1 MKNDEETNYFSKI
14 GKKLNIK
21 YGNVYIEYKDKKK
34 LLHNYYRQQLDNFLL
49 DEEERSKN
57 RNIFD
62 NLLLKKR
69 NKLMLEDED
78 SSSDSYNPDKKKKS
92 INIYKY
98 HQLHLEKI
106 KRLKTSH
113 FFDEKPRE
121 LVYEPNFDSIKKKV
135 ITGPKWNTMTG
146 RKKEKKLIL
155 NNTFNICS
163 KKLKSLK
170 RKQQEELKK
179 LKIVP
184 LKKNYS
190 AINITQNLQ
199 KIAKKLN
206 FNHNHLI
213 PKEKNKFCEK
223 FEKSQEIKK
232 TTPKTE
238 KISMNLFPELDTS
251 KTYLLNETDI
261 KNRYLKNVFF
271 INTSINKINKN
282 KSLVTDTKIFRKKN
296 QIGLNYEQ
304 LKIINAFKDSRKD
317 IKEKIKKLKVK
328 KILNK
333 KYKLLLIDEKKENK
347 KKIEINNND
356 KYGIRLIKK
365 SFNYFINKSRLK
377 KNNLNE
383 DDSKNNNKSFII
395 NHPLIKYRE
404 YYKYNAD
411 DINEYSFSKFDNIT
425 LKALN
430 CN

>member
-1 MKNDEETNYFSKI
+1 M
-14 GKKLNIK
+14 NIK

-78 SSSDSYNPDKKKKS
+78 SSSDSYNPDKKKKP

-163 KKLKSLK
+163 KKLKSLR
-170 RKQQEELKK
+170 RKQAEELKK

-190 AINITQNLQ
+190 AINITQNL
-199 KIAKKLN
+199 
-206 FNHNHLI
+206 
-213 PKEKNKFCEK
+213 
-223 FEKSQEIKK
+223 
-232 TTPKTE
+232 
-238 KISMNLFPELDTS
+238 
-251 KTYLLNETDI
+251 
-261 KNRYLKNVFF
+261 
-271 INTSINKINKN
+271 
-282 KSLVTDTKIFRKKN
+282 
-296 QIGLNYEQ
+296 
-304 LKIINAFKDSRKD
+304 
-317 IKEKIKKLKVK
+317 K
-328 KILNK
+328 KIQ
-333 KYKLLLIDEKKENK
+333 
-347 KKIEINNND
+347 
-356 KYGIRLIKK
+356 
-365 SFNYFINKSRLK
+365 
-377 KNNLNE
+377 KN
-383 DDSKNNNKSFII
+383 
-395 NHPLIKYRE
+395 
-404 YYKYNAD
+404 
-411 DINEYSFSKFDNIT
+411 
-425 LKALN
+425 
-430 CN
+430 